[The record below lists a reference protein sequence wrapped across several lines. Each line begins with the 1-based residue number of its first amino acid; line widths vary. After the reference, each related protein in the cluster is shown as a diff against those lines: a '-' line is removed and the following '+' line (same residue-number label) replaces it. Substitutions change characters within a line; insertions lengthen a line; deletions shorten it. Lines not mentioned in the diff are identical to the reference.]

1 MPNNHIL
8 NGLLKHM
15 KKIDIADLDC
25 IYLSYDE
32 PQKEE
37 FWVKI
42 KNMVPWAQRVDGV
55 KGSDAAHK
63 AAAAASGT
71 ERFVLIDGD
80 NLPDESFFNLTLEL
94 KDEQYE
100 QAVFRWRAR
109 NNINGLMYGNG
120 GLSCWTKTFV
130 NNMQTHENTDGR
142 DETVVEFCFDPLYW
156 AMHDC
161 YSTTYP
167 NGSARHAWRAGFRE
181 GVKMCLNKG
190 ARPTVS
196 EFKNRVHQRNLDH
209 LTIWHNV
216 GADVDYGLWAIAGAR
231 MGTYM
236 TMLTEWDYRQVQSF
250 DALEELWS
258 TVADQDPELL
268 ANRMSEDL
276 ATQLDLPVMTMFAEQ
291 SQFFKHHYR
300 SNWHNQGA
308 MVREIDVIRHQ
319 EGW

>member
-1 MPNNHIL
+1 
-8 NGLLKHM
+8 M
-15 KKIDIADLDC
+15 KQIDIADLDC

-32 PQKEE
+32 PSKEE

-42 KNMVPWAQRVDGV
+42 RNMVPWAKRVDGV

-63 AAAAASGT
+63 AAAAASDT
-71 ERFVLIDGD
+71 ERFILIDGD
-80 NLPDESFFNLTLEL
+80 NLPNDKFFNLTLEFP
-94 KDEQYE
+94 DEQWE
-100 QAVFRWRAR
+100 SAVFRWRAR
-109 NNINGLMYGNG
+109 NHVNGLMYGNG
-120 GLSCWTKTFV
+120 GLSSWTRTFV
-130 NNMQTHENTDGR
+130 NNMQTHEATDGR
-142 DETVVEFCFDPLYW
+142 VETQVEFCFDPLYW

-167 NGSARHAWRAGFRE
+167 NGDAFHAWRAGFRE

-196 EFKNRVHQRNLDH
+196 EFRDRVHQRNLDH

-216 GADVDYGLWAIAGAR
+216 GADVEYGVWAVAGAR

-236 TMLTEWDYRQVQSF
+236 TMLTEWDHQQVQNF
-250 DALEELWS
+250 DALAELWT
-258 TVADQDPELL
+258 TVADQDPELV
-268 ANRMSEDL
+268 ANRVAEDL

-300 SNWHNQGA
+300 SNWHNQGV
-308 MVREIDVIRHQ
+308 MVREIDVIRQQ